1 MRELTLD
8 DIDMDAENS
17 DLALIEN
24 AIMHEIKTNG
34 KNKFISKYSKL
45 INNKKLT
52 YGIIE
57 TNLII
62 ALINIM
68 ADSLKLEGIKFD
80 VEPLEKYIV
89 DEATY
94 EMLNDADETYET
106 KINFINELRENSLQ
120 FFKERGFLYESVDG
134 CVGWHI

>member
-1 MRELTLD
+1 MKKLTLD
-8 DIDMDAENS
+8 DIDMNADTC
-17 DLALIEN
+17 DIALIEN
-24 AIMHEIKTNG
+24 ALMHEIKTYG
-34 KNKFISKYSKL
+34 KEKFISKYSKL

-62 ALINIM
+62 ALIHIM
-68 ADSLKLEGIKFD
+68 ADSLKLEDIKFD

-94 EMLNDADETYET
+94 AMINDADETDET
-106 KINFINELRENSLQ
+106 KINFINEIRENSLK
-120 FFKERGFLYESVDG
+120 FFMERGFLYESVDG